1 MGRLVYKKGFGVK
14 EYGNF
19 KRLCFDDILLVPQ
32 HSDIKSRRAVNLQS
46 GIGRAHKSRG
56 TSIPVIAAPMDTV
69 CEWEMAVA
77 VRKSGGLGVIH
88 RYMSIQD
95 QVIQYRMAAAHG
107 VIAACAIGA
116 TGDFIERAWALVQA
130 GCNTLL
136 VDTANGHSQYA
147 IDAVKVLTRTFGNA
161 VHIMAGN
168 VATYEGFARL
178 QDAGASSIRVGIGG
192 GSVCTTRLVSGHGM
206 PTLSSIM
213 DIRERIPYGT
223 GASIIADGG
232 IRNSGDAAKALAAGA
247 DVVMLGSMLA
257 GTDESPGDVI
267 DGLYKEFRGMAS
279 KEAQEEGRGVSS
291 VVEGVATRVPYKG
304 SVVDILREI
313 EGGLGSALS
322 YAGANNLREFYENA
336 EFVRVTPTSLGESV
350 PHAAK

>member
-1 MGRLVYKKGFGVK
+1 VK

-32 HSDIKSRRAVNLQS
+32 HSDIKSRNSVSLHS
-46 GIGRAHKSRG
+46 GIGRSTKSRG
-56 TSIPVIAAPMDTV
+56 TSVPVIAAPMDTV
-69 CEWEMAVA
+69 CEWNMAAA

-88 RYMSIQD
+88 RYMSVED
-95 QVIQYRMAAAHG
+95 QVTQYKMSVANGA
-107 VIAACAIGA
+107 IAACAVGA
-116 TGDFIERAWALVQA
+116 TGDFMKRAWSLVSA
-130 GCNTLL
+130 GCNTIL

-147 IDAVKVLTRTFGNA
+147 IDAVALLSKTFGRA

-178 QDAGASSIRVGIGG
+178 ENAGADSIRVGIGG
-192 GSVCTTRLVSGHGM
+192 GSVCTTRIVSGHGM

-213 DIRERIPYGT
+213 DIRERVPYGE

-257 GTDESPGDVI
+257 GTDESPGDVV
-267 DGLYKEFRGMAS
+267 DGKYKEFRGMAS
-279 KEAQEEGRGVSS
+279 REAQVDGRGFSS
-291 VVEGVATRVPYKG
+291 VVEGVSTRVPYKG
-304 SVVDILREI
+304 SVSNIISDFA
-313 EGGLGSALS
+313 GGLGSALS
-322 YAGANNLREFYENA
+322 YAGANNLREFYENS